1 MDNNHTAFIAT
12 YQATRTQKAKKQLLK
27 TYMLSL
33 SSEALD
39 SFIFGTFDTLEQHI
53 KADMDKNLLT
63 DSDKQLII
71 NDLDAMSNA
80 LVIKPQGLKAV

>member
-33 SSEALD
+33 SSEELD
-39 SFIFGTFDTLEQHI
+39 SLIFGTFDTLEQHV
-53 KADMDKNLLT
+53 KADIDKNLLS

-71 NDLDAMSNA
+71 NNLDTMSSA
-80 LVIKPQGLKAV
+80 LVAKPQGVKVV

>member
-33 SSEALD
+33 SSEELD

-71 NDLDAMSNA
+71 NDLDIMSSK
-80 LVIKPQGLKAV
+80 LVVKPQGLKAV

>member
-33 SSEALD
+33 SSKELD
-39 SFIFGTFDTLEQHI
+39 SFIFGTFDKLEKLI
-53 KADMDKNLLT
+53 KSEMDKNSL
-63 DSDKQLII
+63 SEIEKQSII
-71 NDLDAMSNA
+71 ADLGIMANS
-80 LVIKPQGLKAV
+80 LEPRHLKAA